1 MAYPYYNTNPY
12 YPQPNFY
19 PNNNATPDMLNQF
32 KSYQQPIQQVPQM
45 QQPTQNANNDIIW
58 VQGEAGAKAYLVA
71 PNNTV
76 TLWDS
81 ESQTIYLK
89 TADMNGVPSMKILDF
104 TERTETPQKTPTE
117 HACQCGSKFTLKEDF
132 NALQSRFDGLSAR
145 FEELEEK
152 IENLSIKNTPKT
164 TKNTKTEE

>member
-19 PNNNATPDMLNQF
+19 PNSTPAPDMINQF

-104 TERTETPQKTPTE
+104 TERTETPQKTHAE
-117 HACQCGSKFTLKEDF
+117 HACQCGSKFILKEDF